1 MELTEKLDVLAIA
14 AHPDDA
20 ELTCGGT
27 LIKCADAGYRVGVL
41 DLTSGETGTRG
52 SAGKR
57 MEEAEKAAKVMGLA
71 LRENLGLPDAHL
83 EDNQENRLKL
93 TSTIRRLSPRVLIL
107 PYEQSRHPDHAV
119 TVYLA
124 RAAAFLA
131 SLQKIEG
138 EGVAKR
144 PEKIIYCVAYI
155 EHGPKPSFVVDISA
169 QFERKY
175 EAVMC
180 YRSQFKDQTEA
191 GELFPTGQPL
201 PELMRTQSLH
211 YGSLI
216 RVMYGEPFYLRETL
230 AVDDIVN
237 MGVKSI

>member
-1 MELTEKLDVLAIA
+1 MAEKLDVLAIA

-41 DLTSGETGTRG
+41 DMTAGETGTRG
-52 SAGKR
+52 SARKR
-57 MEEAEKAAKVMGLA
+57 LDEAERAAKVMGLA
-71 LRENLGLPDAHL
+71 LRENLDLPDAHL

-93 TSTIRRLSPRVLIL
+93 AGTIRRLSPRVLIL
-107 PYEQSRHPDHAV
+107 PYERGRHPDHTV
-119 TVYLA
+119 TVCLA

-131 SLQKIEG
+131 GLKKIEG
-138 EGVAKR
+138 EGEAKR
-144 PEKIIYCVAYI
+144 PEKIIYCLAYV

-175 EAVMC
+175 EAIMC
-180 YRSQFKDQTEA
+180 YRSQFEGRREA

-201 PELMRTQSLH
+201 PELVRSQSLH

-216 RVMYGEPFYLRETL
+216 RAMYGEPFYQRETL
-230 AVDDIVN
+230 AVEDIVK

>member
-1 MELTEKLDVLAIA
+1 MTEKLDVLAIA

-52 SAGKR
+52 GAGKR
-57 MEEAEKAAKVMGLA
+57 IEEAEKAAKVMGLA
-71 LRENLGLPDAHL
+71 LRENLGLNDAHL
-83 EDNQENRLKL
+83 EDSQENRLKL
-93 TSTIRRLSPRVLIL
+93 ARAIRRLSPRVLIL
-107 PYEQSRHPDHAV
+107 PYEQGRHPDHTV

-124 RAAAFLA
+124 QAAAFLA
-131 SLQKIEG
+131 GLKKIKG
-138 EGVAKR
+138 QGAAGR
-144 PEKIIYCVAYI
+144 PEKIIYCLAYI

-169 QFERKY
+169 QFERKF

-180 YRSQFKDQTEA
+180 YRSQFEGRTEA
-191 GELFPTGQPL
+191 GELFTTGQPL
-201 PELMRTQSLH
+201 PELIRTQSVH

-216 RVMYGEPFYLRETL
+216 RVMYGEPFYLRETM
-230 AVDDIVN
+230 AVEDVVN

>member
-1 MELTEKLDVLAIA
+1 MTERLDVLAIA

-27 LIKCADAGYRVGVL
+27 LIKCVDAGYRVGVL
-41 DLTSGETGTRG
+41 DLTGGESGTRG

-57 MEEAEKAAKVMGLA
+57 MEEAGEAAKVMGLA

-93 TSTIRRLSPRVLIL
+93 AGTIRRLSPRVLIL
-107 PYEQSRHPDHAV
+107 PNERSRHPDHTV

-131 SLQKIEG
+131 GLQKING
-138 EGVAKR
+138 KGLAKR
-144 PEKIIYCVAYI
+144 PEKIIYCLAYI
-155 EHGPKPSFVVDISA
+155 EHGTKPSFVVDISA

-180 YRSQFKDQTEA
+180 YRSQFEGQTEA

-201 PELMRTQSLH
+201 PELMRTQAIH

-216 RVMYGEPFYLRETL
+216 RVMYGEPFYVRETL
-230 AVDDIVN
+230 AMDDIVK